1 MTNLKKEFS
10 EKELTLISIA
20 LSHLG
25 GQLADDDEKYIG
37 SSEWKFLWNL
47 QEYFNTQ
54 ANQ

>member
-1 MTNLKKEFS
+1 MKNLNRQFS

-25 GQLADDDEKYIG
+25 GQLADDDEDYIG
-37 SSEWKFLWNL
+37 SPNWKFLWNL
-47 QEYFNTQ
+47 QDYFNTQ